1 MNHKGNMQ
9 GHYKYMDG
17 FSDTSSVG
25 SFIDDTDREVS
36 NLTDRAF
43 RSLCIGEDAIYND
56 SDFAISP
63 VECNPAFTN
72 LVAGNGKRT
81 SNEKCISSVH
91 SAKLEEKS
99 VTAETFQLPMVHNSK
114 EDGNDT
120 ITCKHNV
127 LYGAD
132 WRQKTDKS
140 IVSSLIKA
148 FDTTGGDH
156 FNDASP
162 NFKQNILS
170 ITANEMNKEND
181 FESWDKSALISIQK
195 ELLEF
200 SNVCEQNCASWKKRD
215 LKERGKNHDGLYL
228 HANNFL
234 VSEKDIAH
242 QSKAGNTNITN
253 KVSKSKSNK
262 GKKAGSKNAFLHSVD
277 SPFRIWNDYKKSSS
291 QNKDVDLQHAK
302 EFPKWSDSSDCK
314 GLKNDSKI
322 KTHQVKENSDLRNPK
337 GKTSVASSSVMQ
349 KASAIGKRCES
360 EMGSNFTPWRK
371 NRNLVKNK
379 LPIHRPCTVSP
390 FSEKSS
396 QNEIG
401 YGVKKSAPLPYNVCT
416 IQDGQ
421 MPQLETPPFSISQ
434 LLTPVIHAR
443 QETDISEIFNY
454 ITSPTLS
461 DVSTTHEPDFK
472 AATDNKLRD
481 NYKSMASSLLFNL
494 KDNRKRVK
502 STYSPPAFRN
512 HDTQDRTKHGLKQE
526 RISKNNQIKSDL
538 PAPESNAKSNNHV
551 VEAALTP
558 AVEICTAKPIDSKSE
573 IVVDDYLTLSSPPI
587 TKTTNT
593 TSNKEAFHNTAQ
605 DDAVINLQV
614 NELGSKSSE
623 VPEVIP
629 GTRSNEM
636 SCRKRPE
643 YPSLKLYKKEE
654 CAEEESKQQPNTGI
668 KKEPTLLVQVKEKQR
683 SHSDFQPNNTF
694 HRNLQIPT
702 ITQQDNEEVEENIAK
717 QNVIHSFSECE
728 LNRSSASSKQS
739 YLCLEDV
746 HHSEMEQNSREDL
759 TRGNIQVTNEQKVEH
774 LGAESMTTV
783 ENGMLDLQYYAL
795 SSHDR
800 AGEEKN
806 GRESEN
812 QKSVNKSQKEETS
825 LPSDVVEVT
834 NWVQCLMDDAKAFTP
849 LPTSNVSS
857 PSNIKLNMFKIKDN
871 TFRASPVIKTVKPL
885 FHKTF
890 SEELPSNCL
899 KWGMKTPDKV
909 KDERTTERE
918 FVSDILPTTENS
930 NGNLVEKAVFKV
942 TVSAADTASRVG
954 SLTKDITCKTKPTPK
969 EDLACKPYVAV
980 KENISHKSK
989 AAETEK
995 LHPKESLA
1003 FIKNT
1008 ILKTNEDSIQAAAQK
1023 SNLVH
1028 NEYSSTT
1035 ANVAE
1040 TGKNSQKVCE
1050 NYHEYYSS
1058 KANLGHNENIV
1069 SPATTAQTG
1078 KTYFKTKDGY
1088 SENVVHRVSATP
1100 SEKEANKVAKEKIP
1114 HFSEKVTHKANVA
1127 PTEKI
1132 YNANLP
1138 LAEKVVHKPSVAP
1151 PECMYLKR
1159 KDGDNKHETC
1169 TANVTPPEEITHK
1182 TNNALIEKVLQPT
1195 EKIQFNAN
1203 ISTTENTHGKED
1215 INHTESLGGILHKE
1229 NVDSNRKVT
1238 HREKVNNNENESVIH
1253 NTDVNYH
1260 GNVVNRE
1267 KVKPTESLEN
1277 AVHKANVDTSG
1288 KVVHRENVNT
1298 NKSMVCASSV
1308 ENVDSIGKVVH
1319 REKTHTTESVENV
1332 IHKLNLDCSEGR
1344 VNMEKEYPIERGGS
1358 VEHKQS
1364 VDLIRKII
1372 CKENVSLTENSESA
1386 VHQTNVDYNG
1396 KSIQKENVNPKES
1409 TVHKAKIDANGE
1421 GGQREVKNSTESV
1434 LHQANVDYN
1443 RKLLNREN
1451 VSHNES
1457 KVHKAKVDANEKAVQ
1472 REMINAKESI
1482 FHKENVDCNGKLF
1495 NRENVNPNESL
1506 VQKAQLDGNVK
1517 GRQKETINATE
1528 SISCNANTVSN
1539 AKVDKKGD
1547 VNSSESVQSVIQKE
1561 NGDTSGKVRHMEIN
1575 PTEKAV
1581 YRANV
1586 DTTGKGAQE
1595 ASIVLNENV
1604 TSKPKV
1610 LQEILVL
1617 KENVTHKEKE
1627 QTMKDVS
1634 LAENISHK
1642 GNVAFFESINS
1653 KGNSALLEK
1662 AFTVKVNRMKDFD
1675 SHSDFSSNKNIAHPV
1690 NLHSG
1695 NELFKPLLSPIGN
1708 VAKIKTPGTD
1718 IAPKINTAPNDN
1730 LAFKGN
1736 ITPTEKV
1743 AQKANIFPI
1752 EKVNSRVHS
1761 VENVAPKVCVA
1772 SLENL
1777 THKPNPS
1784 TKENALMN
1792 GSPSQSNNL
1801 IPKTNDVPIKSEDQN
1816 TNVAS
1821 AKNTAPRLNIGPLP
1835 KSKVAPTEN
1844 ILHKTHVHAVEGVSV
1859 KANAPT
1865 FENIVP
1871 EVNASPF
1878 ENVTSAK
1885 YATNKI
1891 NASPEVKDNPGRGK
1905 VPDTHKLSFG
1915 SKRHVPNDSSPSLA
1929 CSSLAEKEA
1938 GPSLRQWLPQSLESS
1953 VTAKVEPETKSQPVV
1968 RREHLRDIAERSD
1981 SVYSTNESKPLGK
1994 PPVVPPKTEKALR
2007 RAKKLTN
2014 RRKKAETKT
2023 DIESNG
2029 VGEKKIVHT
2038 VSSVPTSPTQL
2049 SLSPMS
2055 MNTIPLQSTMALKP
2069 NIISSVPNIVAYEG
2083 AQAIQSFPIT
2093 QRKLLQ
2099 DPESGQYFVVDMP
2112 VQMKTKTFLD
2122 PETGK
2127 YVQLSIRSPE
2137 GGLSHA
2143 SSLDVLNA
2151 PYVLYPGFL
2160 PLPVTSLPTFRSS
2173 SQMSAPAVLMD
2184 NQEVNEI
2191 LKRDPVDQKYPI
2203 DSSPYIEPVH
2213 DTHSQ
2218 KMDGSVY
2225 SEDKDANTP
2234 RSLDIIS
2241 MSELEDFAVESF

>member
-72 LVAGNGKRT
+72 LPAGNGKRT
-81 SNEKCISSVH
+81 SKEKCISSVH

-99 VTAETFQLPMVHNSK
+99 VIAETFQLPTVHNSK

-120 ITCKHNV
+120 ITFKNDV

-234 VSEKDIAH
+234 VSEKGIAH
-242 QSKAGNTNITN
+242 QSKVGNTNITN

-277 SPFRIWNDYKKSSS
+277 SPFRTWNDYKKSSS
-291 QNKDVDLQHAK
+291 QNEDVEDLQHAK
-302 EFPKWSDSSDCK
+302 EFPKWSDSSGCK
-314 GLKNDSKI
+314 GLKIDSKI

-390 FSEKSS
+390 SSEKSS

-421 MPQLETPPFSISQ
+421 MSRLETPPFSISQ
-434 LLTPVIHAR
+434 LLTPVIHTR

-472 AATDNKLRD
+472 ATTDNKLRD

-526 RISKNNQIKSDL
+526 RTSKNNQIKSDL

-558 AVEICTAKPIDSKSE
+558 AVEICTTKPIDSKSE
-573 IVVDDYLTLSSPPI
+573 IVVDDYLTLNSPPI
-587 TKTTNT
+587 TKKTNM
-593 TSNKEAFHNTAQ
+593 TSNKEPFHNTAQ
-605 DDAVINLQV
+605 DNAVINLQA

-643 YPSLKLYKKEE
+643 YPSLKLYKKED
-654 CAEEESKQQPNTGI
+654 CAEEESKQQVNTGI
-668 KKEPTLLVQVKEKQR
+668 KKEPTLLDHVKEKQR
-683 SHSDFQPNNTF
+683 SHSDFQPNTTF

-702 ITQQDNEEVEENIAK
+702 ITQQDNGEVEENIAK

-739 YLCLEDV
+739 YLCLDDV

-759 TRGNIQVTNEQKVEH
+759 TRGNIQVTNEQKAEH

-783 ENGMLDLQYYAL
+783 ENGMLELQYYAL

-812 QKSVNKSQKEETS
+812 QRSVNTPQKEETS

-954 SLTKDITCKTKPTPK
+954 I
-969 EDLACKPYVAV
+969 
-980 KENISHKSK
+980 
-989 AAETEK
+989 
-995 LHPKESLA
+995 
-1003 FIKNT
+1003 
-1008 ILKTNEDSIQAAAQK
+1008 
-1023 SNLVH
+1023 
-1028 NEYSSTT
+1028 
-1035 ANVAE
+1035 
-1040 TGKNSQKVCE
+1040 
-1050 NYHEYYSS
+1050 
-1058 KANLGHNENIV
+1058 
-1069 SPATTAQTG
+1069 
-1078 KTYFKTKDGY
+1078 
-1088 SENVVHRVSATP
+1088 
-1100 SEKEANKVAKEKIP
+1100 
-1114 HFSEKVTHKANVA
+1114 
-1127 PTEKI
+1127 
-1132 YNANLP
+1132 
-1138 LAEKVVHKPSVAP
+1138 
-1151 PECMYLKR
+1151 
-1159 KDGDNKHETC
+1159 
-1169 TANVTPPEEITHK
+1169 
-1182 TNNALIEKVLQPT
+1182 
-1195 EKIQFNAN
+1195 
-1203 ISTTENTHGKED
+1203 
-1215 INHTESLGGILHKE
+1215 
-1229 NVDSNRKVT
+1229 
-1238 HREKVNNNENESVIH
+1238 
-1253 NTDVNYH
+1253 
-1260 GNVVNRE
+1260 
-1267 KVKPTESLEN
+1267 
-1277 AVHKANVDTSG
+1277 
-1288 KVVHRENVNT
+1288 
-1298 NKSMVCASSV
+1298 
-1308 ENVDSIGKVVH
+1308 
-1319 REKTHTTESVENV
+1319 
-1332 IHKLNLDCSEGR
+1332 
-1344 VNMEKEYPIERGGS
+1344 
-1358 VEHKQS
+1358 
-1364 VDLIRKII
+1364 
-1372 CKENVSLTENSESA
+1372 
-1386 VHQTNVDYNG
+1386 
-1396 KSIQKENVNPKES
+1396 
-1409 TVHKAKIDANGE
+1409 
-1421 GGQREVKNSTESV
+1421 
-1434 LHQANVDYN
+1434 
-1443 RKLLNREN
+1443 
-1451 VSHNES
+1451 
-1457 KVHKAKVDANEKAVQ
+1457 
-1472 REMINAKESI
+1472 
-1482 FHKENVDCNGKLF
+1482 
-1495 NRENVNPNESL
+1495 
-1506 VQKAQLDGNVK
+1506 
-1517 GRQKETINATE
+1517 
-1528 SISCNANTVSN
+1528 
-1539 AKVDKKGD
+1539 
-1547 VNSSESVQSVIQKE
+1547 
-1561 NGDTSGKVRHMEIN
+1561 RHMEIRN
-1575 PTEKAV
+1575 PTENAV

-1595 ASIVLNENV
+1595 ASIVLNEHV

-1610 LQEILVL
+1610 LPEILVL

-1642 GNVAFFESINS
+1642 GNVASFESTNS

-1675 SHSDFSSNKNIAHPV
+1675 SHSDYPSNKNIAHPV

-1708 VAKIKTPGTD
+1708 
-1718 IAPKINTAPNDN
+1718 
-1730 LAFKGN
+1730 
-1736 ITPTEKV
+1736 
-1743 AQKANIFPI
+1743 
-1752 EKVNSRVHS
+1752 
-1761 VENVAPKVCVA
+1761 
-1772 SLENL
+1772 
-1777 THKPNPS
+1777 
-1784 TKENALMN
+1784 
-1792 GSPSQSNNL
+1792 
-1801 IPKTNDVPIKSEDQN
+1801 
-1816 TNVAS
+1816 
-1821 AKNTAPRLNIGPLP
+1821 
-1835 KSKVAPTEN
+1835 
-1844 ILHKTHVHAVEGVSV
+1844 
-1859 KANAPT
+1859 
-1865 FENIVP
+1865 
-1871 EVNASPF
+1871 
-1878 ENVTSAK
+1878 
-1885 YATNKI
+1885 
-1891 NASPEVKDNPGRGK
+1891 
-1905 VPDTHKLSFG
+1905 
-1915 SKRHVPNDSSPSLA
+1915 
-1929 CSSLAEKEA
+1929 
-1938 GPSLRQWLPQSLESS
+1938 
-1953 VTAKVEPETKSQPVV
+1953 PETKSQPVV

-1981 SVYSTNESKPLGK
+1981 SVYSTNENKPLGK

-2055 MNTIPLQSTMALKP
+2055 MNTIPLQSAMALKP

-2184 NQEVNEI
+2184 NQGINEI

-2218 KMDGSVY
+2218 KMDRSVY